1 MKKKKILH
9 IVEAF
14 GGGIFSILCDL
25 CNETSKSYDIIIAY
39 SLRAE
44 TPKNFKEYFSTNIKF
59 IEVENLSRSINAKKD
74 IKALKRIKE
83 IIKEEKPD
91 IIHLHSSKAGI
102 LGRLAISGKKVRMFY
117 NPHGFSFLKKDD
129 SIIKRAVYW
138 TIEKITAIV
147 NKKCTIV
154 ACSYGEYGQAKKLNK
169 NAIWINNG
177 VNIKKLEKEI
187 SDIKYKEI
195 DYNDVKIC
203 TIGRIGYQKNPDMFN
218 GIAQKFLNFKFMW
231 IGEGDLKNRLTSP
244 NIEITGWKENK
255 EVLELLNNNDIFILT
270 SLWEGLPV
278 ALLEAMYMRKICV
291 VSNCIGNKDVIING
305 ENGYISNNINEFE
318 NNIKRIITNKE
329 KNDII
334 ISKAYQDVIEKYNV
348 EVMIKNYEKVYSK

>member
-25 CNETSKSYDIIIAY
+25 CNETSKNYDIIIAY

-74 IKALKRIKE
+74 IKALKRIKK

-177 VNIKKLEKEI
+177 VNIK
-187 SDIKYKEI
+187 
-195 DYNDVKIC
+195 N
-203 TIGRIGYQKNPDMFN
+203 
-218 GIAQKFLNFKFMW
+218 
-231 IGEGDLKNRLTSP
+231 
-244 NIEITGWKENK
+244 
-255 EVLELLNNNDIFILT
+255 
-270 SLWEGLPV
+270 
-278 ALLEAMYMRKICV
+278 
-291 VSNCIGNKDVIING
+291 
-305 ENGYISNNINEFE
+305 
-318 NNIKRIITNKE
+318 
-329 KNDII
+329 
-334 ISKAYQDVIEKYNV
+334 
-348 EVMIKNYEKVYSK
+348 